1 MLRLNFT
8 VDSELLR
15 ELGERLVGKPHIAL
29 AELVK
34 NSYDADASEVTIEFA
49 PDQDRILVRDDGHSM
64 DFDEFKDFWMRIGTP
79 HKREKRVSKHLK
91 RPMTGSKGVGR
102 LAVQFLAGKLKIITV
117 PKRGNGEWLE
127 ASVNWEEAVA
137 AGDLIDASVL
147 YTPKTSPP
155 PFERGTSIVLSGLK
169 HEWDKDSIR
178 DLAGELWW
186 LQPPFRFPASSRLD
200 AKDRFEIDFQS
211 TQREF
216 EEIFDKQIRAI
227 VGIWTARLVG
237 KNDGGQVSLS
247 LEFAGEAPKAY
258 TYRIADLPHNDG
270 QFDRKKNLNDGDF
283 EIRIFK
289 LQYRQPHGIKV
300 DEAREYFKKYGGV
313 HVYDGGFRLPYY
325 GTPDNDWPQ
334 IEIEHAQR
342 RFVSDLLPKEFQAQY
357 AETERLRYLPTL
369 GRVFGVVNVNTSR
382 EPSLD
387 IMITRDRLADST
399 AFDDLVSMV
408 RYAFHLYAFEEARR
422 VFERKLKEFPVE
434 PTSLKFERA
443 ERVLEYYEPE
453 IPEQVYRDLRE
464 KVREATTAATT
475 QQEMILNQMG
485 LLGPLATAGISALA
499 YQHEL
504 RKQFTFVQSI
514 VERIR
519 HVPTEDEGLRR
530 SLDALAEDLSAWVE
544 RARAT
549 NALFDYLADAENTQ
563 TRRRFR
569 AAAVIEDIKA
579 QTTFLARGIE
589 VDVSEVA
596 SDLLLPEASF
606 AEWGAIFQN
615 VFTNAFNAMLD
626 SEERLLQVSSR
637 ASGRSREILVQ
648 DTGVGVDLKD
658 AGRLFQ
664 PFERGREISPERR
677 ALGYGGTGLG
687 LTIVRLLAD
696 RIGCRVGFVEPGDG
710 FSTAFSISWRE
721 VK

>member
-1 MLRLNFT
+1 MPRLNFT

-34 NSYDADASEVTIEFA
+34 NSYDADASKVTIEFA
-49 PDQDRILVRDDGHSM
+49 PDQDRIVVRDDGHSM
-64 DFDEFKDFWMRIGTP
+64 DFDEFQDFWMRIGTP

-127 ASVNWEEAVA
+127 ASVDWEEAVE

-147 YTPKTSPP
+147 YTRRISPP
-155 PFERGTSIVLSGLK
+155 PLERGTSIVLSGLK
-169 HEWDKDSIR
+169 HEWDQDSIR

-186 LQPPFRFPASSRLD
+186 LQPPFRFTALSRLE

-227 VGIWTARLVG
+227 MGIWTARLVG

-247 LEFAGEAPKAY
+247 LEFAGEPPQAY
-258 TYRIADLPHNDG
+258 TYRVADFPHNDG
-270 QFDRKKNLNDGDF
+270 QFGRKKNLDGGDF

-289 LQYRQPHGIKV
+289 LRYRQPHGIKV
-300 DEAREYFKKYGGV
+300 DEAREYFWKYGGV

-334 IEIEHAQR
+334 IELEHAHR

-369 GRVFGVVNVNTSR
+369 GRVFGVVNVNTSQ
-382 EPSLD
+382 EPNLD
-387 IMITRDRLADST
+387 IMITRDRLTETS
-399 AFDDLVSMV
+399 AFQDLVEMV

-434 PTSLKFERA
+434 PTSLKFERV

-475 QQEMILNQMG
+475 QQEMVLNQMG

-504 RKQFTFVQSI
+504 RKQFTVVQSI

-549 NALFDYLADAENTQ
+549 NALFDYLADAESTQ
-563 TRRRFR
+563 TRRRFA
-569 AAAVIEDIKA
+569 AAAVLEDIKA

-589 VDVSEVA
+589 VDVSKVA

-615 VFTNAFNAMLD
+615 VFTNAFNALLD

-637 ASGRSREILVQ
+637 ASGRSRQILVQ
-648 DTGVGVDLKD
+648 DTGVGVALKD
-658 AGRLFQ
+658 AERLFR

-696 RIGCRVGFVEPGDG
+696 RIGCRVSFVEPDDG

-721 VK
+721 TR